1 MKATFTKAVQYDVK
15 AVCRTPLRTG
25 RTGGETELILRDQ
38 KGRALIQGSSLA
50 GAFRS
55 WLEQVKGKAE
65 AEQLFGCQEC
75 SGHLMV
81 SDGLFERDAESV
93 IRPRLRINSATGT
106 ADSGGK
112 FDTAH
117 ISTGSR
123 FSFCL
128 TWLGGKEMEA
138 ETKMVEQILAALHGG
153 EIRLGAQ
160 KSNGF
165 GCVGLTVKKRI
176 YDLCQ
181 AEDHT
186 AWLEDCE
193 DGQVLP
199 LPDIQQSSQ
208 VTFTLVGQADNI
220 LVKGASVEHEE
231 SSSVTRNLQEA
242 GVPVIPGSSI
252 KGAVRARA
260 AMIAQ
265 WKGLPEDVLDGIFGR
280 TSAQGDNGIAGR
292 ILFEDAVLSPDQSKK
307 ISRIRINRF
316 TAGVIRGGLFS
327 EEPVCSKLQIRI
339 TVPADCKT
347 GCGLL
352 VYALRDLAL
361 GLYNLGSGGAIGRG
375 QIAVE
380 RIQIE
385 APDETHAELSFDD
398 HRRCVLS
405 DPRGLVKGWL
415 DHLEVWA

>member
-25 RTGGETELILRDQ
+25 GTGGEAELILRDQ
-38 KGRALIQGSSLA
+38 QGRALIQGSSLA

-55 WLEQVKGKAE
+55 WMEQAKGKFE
-65 AEQLFGCQEC
+65 AGQLFGSQEC

-93 IRPRLRINSATGT
+93 LRPRLRINPATGS
-106 ADSGGK
+106 ADFGGK

-123 FSFCL
+123 FAFRL
-128 TWLGGKEMEA
+128 TWLGGEEMEA
-138 ETKMVEQILAALHGG
+138 ETKMVEQMLAALHGG

-181 AEDHT
+181 AEDRT
-186 AWLEDCE
+186 AWLEDRE

-199 LPDIQQSSQ
+199 LPGIQQRGQ

-220 LVKGASVEHEE
+220 LVKGAAAEHEE
-231 SSSVTRNLQEA
+231 GSSVTRNLREA
-242 GVPVIPGSSI
+242 GMPVIPGSSI
-252 KGAVRARA
+252 KGAVRTRA
-260 AMIAQ
+260 ALIAQ
-265 WKGLPEDVLDGIFGR
+265 WKGLPEEVLDSIFGR
-280 TSAQGDNGIAGR
+280 MSAQGDNGIAGR
-292 ILFEDAVLSPDQSKK
+292 ILFEDAVLSPDQTRK

-316 TAGVIRGGLFS
+316 TAGVVRGGLFS

-339 TVPADCKT
+339 TAPADCET

-352 VYALRDLAL
+352 IYALRDLAL

-375 QIAVE
+375 RITVE
-380 RIQIE
+380 KIQIE
-385 APDETHAELSFDD
+385 APDKAYAELSFDEN
-398 HRRCVLS
+398 RCCVLS
-405 DPRGLVKGWL
+405 DPGGLVKGWL
-415 DHLEVWA
+415 GHLEVRA